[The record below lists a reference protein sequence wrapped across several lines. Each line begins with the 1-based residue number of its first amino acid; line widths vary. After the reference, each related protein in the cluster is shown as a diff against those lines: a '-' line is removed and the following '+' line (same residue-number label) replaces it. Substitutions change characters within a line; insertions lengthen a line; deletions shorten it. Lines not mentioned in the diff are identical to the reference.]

1 LPEDFEIFD
10 EDRIKQEAID
20 IKKVV
25 EAKPKRK
32 GLLGAIKNVMDS
44 VETRKEHKKLI
55 KACEE
60 EAYAAQKQHD
70 SEEKFAKE
78 LEAAKKRG
86 EFKAKPIT
94 EKIKIKREEVKE
106 KRKSKSAPIDIRK
119 TDEPEAKSK
128 PAKKGGIAGALAQG
142 TARMMETSTKK
153 EKPKMQLVSKRSA
166 PTLTKQTDKKL
177 WK

>member
-1 LPEDFEIFD
+1 MTYLSDNFEIFD
-10 EDRIKQEAID
+10 EDQIKQEAID

-25 EAKPKRK
+25 EEKPKRK
-32 GLLGAIKNVMDS
+32 GILGAIKNVLDS
-44 VETRKEHKKLI
+44 VETRKEHKKAI
-55 KACEE
+55 KACED
-60 EAYAAQKQHD
+60 EAYRAQKQRD
-70 SEEKFAKE
+70 AEEKFAKE

-106 KRKSKSAPIDIRK
+106 KRKSKAAPIDIRK
-119 TDEPEAKSK
+119 TDEPEAK

-142 TARMMETSTKK
+142 TARMMDTSAKK
-153 EKPKMQLVSKRSA
+153 EKPKMQLRSTREPLTIKRS
-166 PTLTKQTDKKL
+166 DKKL

>member
-10 EDRIKQEAID
+10 EAQIKQEAID

-25 EAKPKRK
+25 EVKPKRK
-32 GLLGAIKNVMDS
+32 GILGAIKNVMER
-44 VETRKEHKKLI
+44 VETRKEHKKVI

-60 EAYAAQKQHD
+60 EAYRTQKTRD
-70 SEEKFAKE
+70 AEEKFAKE

-86 EFKAKPIT
+86 EFKAKPLT
-94 EKIKIKREEVKE
+94 ERVKIKREEVKE
-106 KRKSKSAPIDIRK
+106 KRKKKAEPIDIRK
-119 TDEPEAKSK
+119 TTDESK

-142 TARMMETSTKK
+142 TARMMEASTKK
-153 EKPKMQLVSKRSA
+153 EKPKMQLRSTREV
-166 PTLTKQTDKKL
+166 PTLKRTDKKL